1 VTISLYTDLGLSQF
15 RCMGEGDRVP
25 TSREEIDEE
34 ALDEEVANLVY
45 RCHTTSSSPARVIN
59 LPDLL
64 TRFIGT
70 IISG

>member
-1 VTISLYTDLGLSQF
+1 MTISLYTDLGLSLF

-25 TSREEIDEE
+25 TSRDAMDEVILVAEE
-34 ALDEEVANLVY
+34 ANLVN
-45 RCHTTSSSPARVIN
+45 RCQSTRSNPASVIN